1 MEDAFSLFG
10 LERRPQINGAELKEK
25 YLRLAATRHPDLSDG
40 DDEEFHLLQDAY
52 KTLRDPAARLRHLM
66 ELEFPA
72 GGSQNESALHSE
84 LFMCAGSAVQAAKAV
99 FLRLESTTTALARAL
114 LAPEIVAALGQVRE
128 AKKTVQQT
136 EAQLTARLENLDA
149 RWPKVSS
156 TELAVLASSFTF
168 ISRWMS
174 QLSEWEFRLAN
185 G

>member
-40 DDEEFHLLQDAY
+40 DGEEFHLFQDAY

-99 FLRLESTTTALARAL
+99 FLRLES
-114 LAPEIVAALGQVRE
+114 
-128 AKKTVQQT
+128 
-136 EAQLTARLENLDA
+136 
-149 RWPKVSS
+149 
-156 TELAVLASSFTF
+156 
-168 ISRWMS
+168 
-174 QLSEWEFRLAN
+174 
-185 G
+185 